1 MNDPI
6 PFSTAEQSIHGRFDD
21 IVAMIPEHPAL
32 SDGIHSLTYLQLQKA
47 SNKLAH
53 AILGILGPGKGN
65 IGIFCE
71 NNVFQVI
78 AILGILRSGRSYVA
92 LDTSFPDERN
102 KAILNDSQSRMIVC
116 TEDLRER
123 LSGYSEDRFIISADQ
138 PGEEI
143 PECKPQIRTDPGDNA
158 ITLYTSGST
167 GRPKGVL
174 QSHRNMVH
182 FIRRMSDLYP
192 IYPSDKTAYYL
203 SFGFSAH
210 ALPLLGALLNGSELK
225 TYSFRKGNFHA
236 FSEWLRTEKISFG
249 MMIPSFLRHFLAV
262 QEKKTHYPDL
272 RLLLFG
278 GETLYRS
285 DVEKARAIF
294 RKQTFMVNI
303 YASTEAY
310 LMRSFP
316 LAHDTTIKSNIV
328 PIGYPVEGMEI
339 SLQDAH
345 GKQVRGQEQG
355 EIILKS
361 EYLTEG
367 YHRQPELQKKDF
379 STDPVNP
386 ALRIFSTADMGYFLD
401 DNCLV
406 HTGRKDSVVKL
417 RGYRIDFGEIINLL
431 LQSNDVREAVCVL
444 RENPGGREELIAY
457 IVPAGAENPD
467 MEYIRALL
475 VRVLPDFM
483 IPSYIIPIG
492 EIPKN
497 SVGKTDP
504 TALPDPEWE
513 YIAEQQKEAP
523 ANQFEEKL
531 CRIFEKVLKKSTIG
545 VNEDFLKLGA
555 DSLGLFVALSEVE
568 KEFGVKIDLKTS
580 VATPNIRSLAKHIQ
594 SSGK

>member
-1 MNDPI
+1 MTNPI
-6 PFSTAEQSIHGRFDD
+6 PFSTVEQSIQGRFDE
-21 IVAMIPEHPAL
+21 IASMIPEQPAISDKTISL
-32 SDGIHSLTYLQLQKA
+32 SYRELQKA
-47 SNKLAH
+47 SNKMAH

-65 IGIFCE
+65 IAVFSE
-71 NNVFQVI
+71 NNVYQVI

-92 LDTSFPDERN
+92 LDLDFPEERN
-102 KAILNDSQSRMIVC
+102 KAILDDSQCRMVIC
-116 TEDLRER
+116 TAEHSKT
-123 LSGYSEDRFIISADQ
+123 LSGFCGDRFIISADRLNSD
-138 PGEEI
+138 I
-143 PECKPQIRTDPGDNA
+143 PDCTPQIKTDPRHNA

-174 QSHRNMVH
+174 QSHRNMIH
-182 FIRRMSDLYP
+182 FIKRMSELYP
-192 IYPSDKTAYYL
+192 IYPSDRTAYYL

-225 TYSFRKGNFHA
+225 TYTFREGNFHA
-236 FSEWLRTEKISFG
+236 FSQWLKAEKISFG

-272 RLLLFG
+272 RMLFFG

-285 DVEKARAIF
+285 DVEKARTVF
-294 RKQTFMVNI
+294 RKETFLVNI

-316 LAHDTTIKSNIV
+316 LAHYSLVKSNIV

-339 SLQDAH
+339 TLQDEH
-345 GKQVRGQEQG
+345 GKKVKGREQG

-367 YHRQPELQKKDF
+367 YHRQPGLRKKN
-379 STDPVNP
+379 TGKNP
-386 ALRIFSTADMGYFLD
+386 NDRDTRIFHTSDMGYFLD

-431 LQSNDVREAVCVL
+431 LQSKEVKEAACTL
-444 RENPGGREELIAY
+444 IENPGGTEELIAY
-457 IVPAGAENPD
+457 IVPSGNEKPD

-483 IPSYIIPIG
+483 IPSHILPIDN
-492 EIPKN
+492 IPKN
-497 SVGKTDP
+497 SIGKIDVK
-504 TALPDPEWE
+504 ALPEPVWGSQ
-513 YIAEQQKEAP
+513 AGRQKESP
-523 ANQFEEKL
+523 ASETEKKL
-531 CRIFEKVLKKSTIG
+531 CGIFEKILKISPIG
-545 VNEDFLKLGA
+545 VNEDFLKMGA

-580 VATPNIRSLAKHIQ
+580 LTSPNIRNLANLINA
-594 SSGK
+594 SAT